1 MKIFGSTRLEKYMDK
16 KTTLETLTKNTVDEG
31 KQVFLSKSDRVG
43 DNPNKMVIGS
53 GTSFKG
59 SDINTDYI
67 EIYGKVETSIHSK
80 IIYVGTIAEIIGP
93 ITCDHIEIHGS
104 VSGGIQVN
112 GKATIKKTATVV
124 GTLRYDVI
132 SVEEGA
138 SVYSDL
144 HCTKADQ
151 KLVDKISHLKKTIN
165 PQKLNTISLM
175 TDEKKEGP
183 KEETTKIEKDKK
195 KKRSFFS

>member
-1 MKIFGSTRLEKYMDK
+1 MDK
-16 KTTLETLTKNTVDEG
+16 KTKLETVSENIVDKG
-31 KQVFLSKSDRVG
+31 KQVFLNKNDLVG

-53 GTSFKG
+53 GTSFRG

-80 IIYVGTIAEIIGP
+80 IIYVGSAAEIIGP

-104 VSGGIQVN
+104 VSGGVQVN
-112 GKATIKKTATVV
+112 GKVTIKKSATLV
-124 GTLRYDVI
+124 GTLRYEVI

-151 KLVDKISHLKKTIN
+151 KLVDKISHLKKTMN
-165 PQKLNTISLM
+165 PISLSIHS
-175 TDEKKEGP
+175 TSSSKEEDKP
-183 KEETTKIEKDKK
+183 KEETSNIEKEKK
-195 KKRSFFS
+195 KKRSFF

>member
-1 MKIFGSTRLEKYMDK
+1 MNKKIKSEILPENIVDK
-16 KTTLETLTKNTVDEG
+16 G
-31 KQVFLSKSDRVG
+31 KQVFLNKSDLVG

-53 GTSFKG
+53 GTSFRG

-80 IIYVGTIAEIIGP
+80 IIYVGTSAEIIGP
-93 ITCDHIEIHGS
+93 ISCDHIEIHGS

-112 GKATIKKTATVV
+112 GKATIKKSATVV
-124 GTLRYDVI
+124 GTLRYEVI

-151 KLVDKISHLKKTIN
+151 KLVDKISHLKKTMSQSNLSI
-165 PQKLNTISLM
+165 LSSLPV
-175 TDEKKEGP
+175 EENGNP
-183 KEETTKIEKDKK
+183 KEETSNIEKEKK
-195 KKRSFFS
+195 KKRSFF

>member
-1 MKIFGSTRLEKYMDK
+1 MDN
-16 KTTLETLTKNTVDEG
+16 KTKSETLPESIVDKG
-31 KQVFLSKSDRVG
+31 KQVFLNKSDLVG

-53 GTSFKG
+53 GTSFRG

-80 IIYVGTIAEIIGP
+80 IIYVGTAAEIIGP

-112 GKATIKKTATVV
+112 GKVTIKKSATVV
-124 GTLRYDVI
+124 GTLRYEVI

-151 KLVDKISHLKKTIN
+151 KLVDKISHLKKTMNQIN
-165 PQKLNTISLM
+165 LNTPSSLIVE
-175 TDEKKEGP
+175 EKDNP
-183 KEETTKIEKDKK
+183 KEEISNIEKEKK
-195 KKRSFFS
+195 KKRSFF

>member
-1 MKIFGSTRLEKYMDK
+1 MDK
-16 KTTLETLTKNTVDEG
+16 KTKLETVTEKIVDEG
-31 KQVFLSKSDRVG
+31 KQVFISKNDRVG
-43 DNPNKMVIGS
+43 DNPNKMIIGS

-67 EIYGKVETSIHSK
+67 EIYGKVETSIRSK
-80 IIYVGTIAEIIGP
+80 IIYVGTVAEIIGP

-112 GKATIKKTATVV
+112 GKATIKKSATVV
-124 GTLRYDVI
+124 GTLRYEVI

-165 PQKLNTISLM
+165 HGKLNTISSM
-175 TDEKKEGP
+175 TVEKKEDP
-183 KEETTKIEKDKK
+183 KEETTNIEKERK

>member
-1 MKIFGSTRLEKYMDK
+1 MAEQTK
-16 KTTLETLTKNTVDEG
+16 LETLPKNSVDEG
-31 KQVFLSKSDRVG
+31 KQVFLSKNDRVG

-80 IIYVGTIAEIIGP
+80 IIYVGTAAEIIGP

-112 GKATIKKTATVV
+112 GKVTIKKSATVV
-124 GTLRYDVI
+124 GTLRYEVI

-151 KLVDKISHLKKTIN
+151 KLTDKISHLKKTMN
-165 PQKLNTISLM
+165 QSNLNTLSSLIVK
-175 TDEKKEGP
+175 EKDNP
-183 KEETTKIEKDKK
+183 KEETSNIEKEKK
-195 KKRSFFS
+195 KKRSFF

>member
-1 MKIFGSTRLEKYMDK
+1 MDK
-16 KTTLETLTKNTVDEG
+16 KTKLDTLSENIVNEG
-31 KQVFLSKSDRVG
+31 KTIFLNKNDLVG

-53 GTSFKG
+53 GTSFQG
-59 SDINTDYI
+59 SDINTDHI
-67 EIYGKVETSIHSK
+67 EIYGKVETSIRSK
-80 IIYVGTIAEIIGP
+80 IIYVGTAAEIIGP

-112 GKATIKKTATVV
+112 GKATIKKSATVV
-124 GTLRYDVI
+124 GTLRYEVI

-151 KLVDKISHLKKTIN
+151 KLVDKISHLKKTIRQSNLSTLSSLTAEEKDN
-165 PQKLNTISLM
+165 PK
-175 TDEKKEGP
+175 DE
-183 KEETTKIEKDKK
+183 TSNIEKEKK
-195 KKRSFFS
+195 KKRSFF

>member
-1 MKIFGSTRLEKYMDK
+1 MDK
-16 KTTLETLTKNTVDEG
+16 KTKLETLPENIVDKG
-31 KQVFLSKSDRVG
+31 KHVFLNKSDLVG

-53 GTSFKG
+53 GTSFQG

-80 IIYVGTIAEIIGP
+80 IIYVGTVAEIIGP

-112 GKATIKKTATVV
+112 GKATIKKSATVV
-124 GTLRYDVI
+124 GTLRYEVI

-151 KLVDKISHLKKTIN
+151 KLVDKISHLKKITN
-165 PQKLNTISLM
+165 HGKLNNISSM
-175 TDEKKEGP
+175 TVEKKNNSI
-183 KEETTKIEKDKK
+183 EENTNIEKERK

>member
-1 MKIFGSTRLEKYMDK
+1 MDK
-16 KTTLETLTKNTVDEG
+16 KTKLETLTENTIEEG
-31 KQVFLSKSDRVG
+31 KQVFLNKNDRVG

-80 IIYVGTIAEIIGP
+80 IIYVGTVAEIIGP

-151 KLVDKISHLKKTIN
+151 KLVDKISHLKKTIKHG
-165 PQKLNTISLM
+165 KLNTVTSM
-175 TDEKKEGP
+175 TLDKKEDP
-183 KEETTKIEKDKK
+183 KEETTNIEKERK

>member
-1 MKIFGSTRLEKYMDK
+1 MVEEAK
-16 KTTLETLTKNTVDEG
+16 LETLPKSTVDQG
-31 KQVFLSKSDRVG
+31 KQVFLSKHDRVG

-151 KLVDKISHLKKTIN
+151 KLVDKISHLKKTISHG
-165 PQKLNTISLM
+165 KLTSMIV
-175 TDEKKEGP
+175 EKKEDP
-183 KEETTKIEKDKK
+183 KEETTNIEKDKK

>member
-1 MKIFGSTRLEKYMDK
+1 MDK
-16 KTTLETLTKNTVDEG
+16 KTKLETLTENTIDEG
-31 KQVFLSKSDRVG
+31 KQVFLSKNDRVG

-80 IIYVGTIAEIIGP
+80 IIYVGSAAEIIGP

-124 GTLRYDVI
+124 GTLRYDTI

-138 SVYSDL
+138 SLYSDL

-165 PQKLNTISLM
+165 HAKVNTISLM
-175 TDEKKEGP
+175 TDEKKEDQ

>member
-1 MKIFGSTRLEKYMDK
+1 MDK
-16 KTTLETLTKNTVDEG
+16 KTKSETLTENIVDKG
-31 KQVFLSKSDRVG
+31 KQVFLNKSDLVG

-53 GTSFKG
+53 GTSFRG

-80 IIYVGTIAEIIGP
+80 VIYVGTAAEIIGP
-93 ITCDHIEIHGS
+93 ITCDNIEIHGS
-104 VSGGIQVN
+104 VSGGIQVK
-112 GKATIKKTATVV
+112 GKATIKKSATVV
-124 GTLRYDVI
+124 GTLRYEVI

-151 KLVDKISHLKKTIN
+151 KLVDKISHLKKTMN
-165 PQKLNTISLM
+165 QSNLTSLSSV
-175 TDEKKEGP
+175 TDEEKNNP
-183 KEETTKIEKDKK
+183 KEETSNIEKEKK
-195 KKRSFFS
+195 KKRTFF

>member
-1 MKIFGSTRLEKYMDK
+1 MDK
-16 KTTLETLTKNTVDEG
+16 KTKLETLPNNTADEG
-31 KQVFLSKSDRVG
+31 KQVFLNKNDRVG

-93 ITCDHIEIHGS
+93 ITCDQIEIHGS

-165 PQKLNTISLM
+165 YGKLNTISSM
-175 TDEKKEGP
+175 TVEKKEDP
-183 KEETTKIEKDKK
+183 KEETTNIEKERK

>member
-1 MKIFGSTRLEKYMDK
+1 MDK
-16 KTTLETLTKNTVDEG
+16 KTKSEILPENINDKG
-31 KQVFLSKSDRVG
+31 KQVFLSKSDLVG

-53 GTSFKG
+53 GTSFRG

-80 IIYVGTIAEIIGP
+80 IIYVGTAAEIIGP

-112 GKATIKKTATVV
+112 GKVTIKKSATVV
-124 GTLRYDVI
+124 GTLRYEVI

-151 KLVDKISHLKKTIN
+151 KLVDKITHLKKSIN
-165 PQKLNTISLM
+165 HGKLNTSSSM
-175 TDEKKEGP
+175 TDEKKEDP
-183 KEETTKIEKDKK
+183 KEETTNIEKDKK

>member
-1 MKIFGSTRLEKYMDK
+1 MDK
-16 KTTLETLTKNTVDEG
+16 KTKLETISENIVDKG
-31 KQVFLSKSDRVG
+31 KQVFLNKNDLVG

-53 GTSFKG
+53 GTSFRG

-80 IIYVGTIAEIIGP
+80 IIYVGSAAEIIGP

-104 VSGGIQVN
+104 VSGGVQVN
-112 GKATIKKTATVV
+112 GKVTIKKSATLV
-124 GTLRYDVI
+124 GTLRYEVI

-151 KLVDKISHLKKTIN
+151 KLVDKISHLKKTMNPIN
-165 PQKLNTISLM
+165 LSILSTSSS
-175 TDEKKEGP
+175 KEEDKP
-183 KEETTKIEKDKK
+183 KEETSNIEKEKK
-195 KKRSFFS
+195 KKRSFF